1 MTVLRVLVRTAVEDR
16 LMERDVTAGIKL
28 APRQDREMSI
38 ATPAQAREIQSAIA
52 APYRLLVETMFA
64 TAVRYGEAMG
74 LRPEDIE
81 VGPDSATIR
90 IRRTLVEVKAKPI
103 VRHRGKTPGLRRVPD
118 LPSFMQYAVAGRYCA
133 GCRHGHAHVIM

>member
-64 TAVRYGEAMG
+64 TGVRYGEAMG

-81 VGPDSATIR
+81 GGPDPHPAH
-90 IRRTLVEVKAKPI
+90 PC
-103 VRHRGKTPGLRRVPD
+103 RGQGQADRPAPGKDARAPACSGLTQ
-118 LPSFMQYAVAGRYCA
+118 FYAVCGGRA
-133 GCRHGHAHVIM
+133 VLRGL